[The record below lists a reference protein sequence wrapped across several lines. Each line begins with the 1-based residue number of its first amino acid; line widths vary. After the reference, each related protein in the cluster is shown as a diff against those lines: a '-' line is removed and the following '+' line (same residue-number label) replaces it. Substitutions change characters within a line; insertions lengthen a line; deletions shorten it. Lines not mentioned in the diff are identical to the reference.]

1 MAAGELV
8 RAATRGLIPPGVP
21 VPVPWAVPTPILKI
35 VPTPVPTALRTLIP
49 AVVGKPVPAAS
60 GPVLGF
66 VRLVV
71 VPAASG
77 HEPVQPSARPAWP
90 RRAPLVREA
99 LTVSG
104 SARHVP
110 HGATP
115 SGSVR
120 GPLPHG
126 PRLPCV

>member
-1 MAAGELV
+1 MTIGTQIPVDV
-8 RAATRGLIPPGVP
+8 RKPLPLDVRKPLPLDIAKP
-21 VPVPWAVPTPILKI
+21 V
-35 VPTPVPTALRTLIP
+35 TADVREPLPMNVGTLIP
-49 AVVGKPVPAAS
+49 VDVAKHVPVG
-60 GPVLGF
+60 

-71 VPAASG
+71 GLAVPPRSDQEA
-77 HEPVQPSARPAWP
+77 VQPSARPAGHLH
-90 RRAPLVREA
+90 APLVREA

-104 SARHVP
+104 SARPVP

-120 GPLPHG
+120 GPLPYG

>member
-1 MAAGELV
+1 MTAGELV
-8 RAATRGLIPPGVP
+8 RAAARGLTPPGVP
-21 VPVPWAVPTPILKI
+21 VPVPWAVPTPILAV
-35 VPTPVPTALRTLIP
+35 VPTPIAAAVPTLVL
-49 AVVGKPVPAAS
+49 AVVGKPVPVAV
-60 GPVLGF
+60 GLVPGLVL
-66 VRLVV
+66 LVV
-71 VPAASG
+71 VPARSG
-77 HEPVQPSARPAWP
+77 DEPVQPSARPAGP

-99 LTVSG
+99 LPVSG